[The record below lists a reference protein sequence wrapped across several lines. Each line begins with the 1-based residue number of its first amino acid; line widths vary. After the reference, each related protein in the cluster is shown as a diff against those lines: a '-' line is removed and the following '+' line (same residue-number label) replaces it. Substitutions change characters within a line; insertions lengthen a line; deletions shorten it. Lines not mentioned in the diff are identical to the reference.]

1 MTKTTMMTMKKRT
14 VITKRSWRSMAACV
28 AVMALAALAQSQTAE
43 QQPATDQQQTPEK
56 KNRQKGEKPYALI
69 FGTAYGPDDRPLYG
83 VKITIRP
90 QTKKRPNWELMSDH
104 RGEFAQRV
112 PPGPSDYLIHGEAKF
127 APVGPDGKPQLSKA
141 KTLKGNTKVH
151 VENEE
156 RLDISV
162 HLTE

>member
-1 MTKTTMMTMKKRT
+1 MIIKRRSGSMT
-14 VITKRSWRSMAACV
+14 ACV
-28 AVMALAALAQSQTAE
+28 AILALAAMARPQAADQPQAASQPQTTE
-43 QQPATDQQQTPEK
+43 KQPAEK
-56 KNRQKGEKPYALI
+56 KGKHEKPYALI

-90 QTKKRPNWELMSDH
+90 QAKKHPSWDLMSDH

-112 PPGPSDYLIHGEAKF
+112 PPGPGDYLVRGEAEY
-127 APVGPDGKPQLSKA
+127 APRGDDGKVQLSK
-141 KTLKGNTKVH
+141 KKRLKGDAKVH
-151 VENEE
+151 VEGEE

>member
-1 MTKTTMMTMKKRT
+1 
-14 VITKRSWRSMAACV
+14 MAACV
-28 AVMALAALAQSQTAE
+28 AVMALSALAQPQTAG
-43 QQPATDQQQTPEK
+43 QQAPQPQGENSQAADQSKAAEK
-56 KNRQKGEKPYALI
+56 KGKNKAEKPYALI

-90 QTKKRPNWELMSDH
+90 QTKKHPSWELMSDH

-112 PPGPSDYLIHGEAKF
+112 PPGPSDYLVHGEATF
-127 APVGPDGKPQLSKA
+127 APAGLDGKPQVSKS
-141 KTLKGNTKVH
+141 KKLKGDTKIH

>member
-1 MTKTTMMTMKKRT
+1 
-14 VITKRSWRSMAACV
+14 MAACV
-28 AVMALAALAQSQTAE
+28 AVMALSALAQPQAAE
-43 QQPATDQQQTPEK
+43 QQAPQPQVEKPQAADQPKAAEK
-56 KNRQKGEKPYALI
+56 KGKNKAEKPYALI

-83 VKITIRP
+83 VKITIRS
-90 QTKKRPNWELMSDH
+90 QTKKHPSWELMSDH

-112 PPGPSDYLIHGEAKF
+112 PPGPSDYLVHGEAQF
-127 APVGPDGKPQLSKA
+127 APAGPDGKPQISKA
-141 KTLKGNTKVH
+141 KRLKGETKIH

>member
-1 MTKTTMMTMKKRT
+1 MT
-14 VITKRSWRSMAACV
+14 TKRRWSLNTAACL
-28 AVMALAALAQSQTAE
+28 AVLALAALAEPVA
-43 QQPATDQQQTPEK
+43 ADQK
-56 KNRQKGEKPYALI
+56 DKQKAEKPYALI

-90 QTKKRPNWELMSDH
+90 QAKKHPSWELMSDH

-112 PPGPSDYLIHGEAKF
+112 PPGPRDYLIYGEGEY
-127 APVGPDGKPQLSKA
+127 APAGPDGKPEIA
-141 KTLKGNTKVH
+141 KRKKLRGEAKIH
-151 VENEE
+151 VESQE